1 MPLPVIMLMGAAAAG
16 TAGAANGVK
25 GAQKMYESNK
35 DKKMI
40 EAQHAV
46 NTQFYE
52 KTFEVA
58 TKAMDELGEFEI
70 MIMSEFQDFSDVIEK
85 IENRPKFGEIKD
97 KDFKLPEY
105 SADEIQKAAVGAIA
119 LASGIGGAALGTF
132 GGFAAAGAT
141 TAAVAAVVGIL
152 YDMLKAKLVEKKDE
166 NYNQVNQTLLN
177 DKLGAA
183 HDFLS
188 SDRLIKKD
196 MLGVLEHHVEDEL
209 VNEKLPEKEIAIV
222 EENELTKNVK
232 DLSGKVGKS
241 VSETATKVSKLIKPG
256 TCPSCG
262 AKLDKGAKFCNKCGV
277 EISS

>member
-85 IENRPKFGEIKD
+85 IENRPKFGEIKE
-97 KDFKLPEY
+97 L
-105 SADEIQKAAVGAIA
+105 
-119 LASGIGGAALGTF
+119 L
-132 GGFAAAGAT
+132 
-141 TAAVAAVVGIL
+141 VVSPQ
-152 YDMLKAKLVEKKDE
+152 LVL
-166 NYNQVNQTLLN
+166 QQLL
-177 DKLGAA
+177 L
-183 HDFLS
+183 L
-188 SDRLIKKD
+188 L
-196 MLGVLEHHVEDEL
+196 LEQLLQEQL
-209 VNEKLPEKEIAIV
+209 
-222 EENELTKNVK
+222 
-232 DLSGKVGKS
+232 
-241 VSETATKVSKLIKPG
+241 
-256 TCPSCG
+256 
-262 AKLDKGAKFCNKCGV
+262 
-277 EISS
+277 